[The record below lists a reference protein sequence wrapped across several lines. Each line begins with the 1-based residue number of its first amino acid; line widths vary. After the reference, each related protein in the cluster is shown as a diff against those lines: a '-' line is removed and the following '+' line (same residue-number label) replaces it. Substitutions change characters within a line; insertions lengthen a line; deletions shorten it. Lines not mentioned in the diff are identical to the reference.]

1 MRKNQL
7 LLLILMLL
15 VGSPAIA
22 QKSPDI
28 KKGKAFHSG
37 VRFGA
42 NFSQLKVEN
51 AEFSVLNPVGSLIVN
66 QFKQNGSYST
76 GLVGGIWL
84 RAGRTFFIQPEIL
97 VSAKGGTFDLLQNS
111 AASGTI
117 PQKVQIDFKSTN
129 IDLPFLVGISLKQ
142 LLRLYAGPVASFSIS
157 EGGKLTETIQAYT
170 KQPVDKTLQEAVF
183 GYQAGVGL
191 DLRRFK
197 IDVRYEGALT
207 DVSAIKLDK
216 VSNDARFNSKTNLW
230 QVTLGFEIF

>member
-1 MRKNQL
+1 MKKIQPLYIAL
-7 LLLILMLL
+7 LLFIC
-15 VGSPAIA
+15 SAAIA
-22 QKSPDI
+22 QKSTSK

-37 VRFGA
+37 VRVGA

-51 AEFSVLNPVGSLIVN
+51 AEFSVLNPVGSLIFN
-66 QFKQNGSYST
+66 QFKENGSYST
-76 GLVGGIWL
+76 GLVGGVWL
-84 RAGRTFFIQPEIL
+84 RVGRTFFIQPEIL
-97 VSAKGGTFDLLQNS
+97 VSAKGGTFDLLQSS

-117 PQKVQIDFKSTN
+117 PQKVQVDFKSTN

-142 LLRLYAGPVASFSIS
+142 LLRLYAGPVASFSITD
-157 EGGKLTETIQAYT
+157 GHKLTEAIQAYT
-170 KQPVDKTLQEAVF
+170 NQPLDKTLHEAVF

-191 DLRRFK
+191 DLKRFK

-216 VSNDARFNSKTNLW
+216 VNNDARFTSKTNLW